1 MENETEET
9 QETQN
14 TQGTPETLEAI
25 KAQLEEEK
33 RAKAAAEAAL
43 AEKDA
48 RIAELQA
55 EGEALRAERSNL
67 QASLSEAK
75 QGSEAAVA
83 ELSQVKETN
92 TQAIAKYLDAVRLAN
107 TTIPQDIIAGE
118 TIEEIDTSVEKGK
131 AIVESVKKAMEAEAS
146 QAKVP
151 AGAPTRG
158 EISLEGLTPR
168 EKIAA
173 GIQQKGGTS

>member
-33 RAKAAAEAAL
+33 RAKAADEAAL
-43 AEKDA
+43 AEKDQ

-75 QGSEAAVA
+75 QGSEAAAA
-83 ELSQVKETN
+83 ELAQVKEAKD
-92 TQAIAKYLDAVRLAN
+92 QALAKYLSMAKALNPA
-107 TTIPQDIIAGE
+107 IPEGIIAGE

-131 AIVESVKKAMEAEAS
+131 AIVESVTKAMEAEA
-146 QAKVP
+146 AATKVP

-158 EISLEGLTPR
+158 EISLEGLSPR

>member
-25 KAQLEEEK
+25 KAQFEEEK
-33 RAKAAAEAAL
+33 RAKAADEAAL
-43 AEKDA
+43 AEKDQ

-75 QGSEAAVA
+75 QGSEAAAA
-83 ELSQVKETN
+83 ELVQVKESHSN
-92 TQAIAKYLDAVRLAN
+92 ALAKYLDAVRLAN
-107 TTIPQDIIAGE
+107 TTIPQDIIAGA
-118 TIEEIDTSVEKGK
+118 TIEDIDASVAK
-131 AIVESVKKAMEAEAS
+131 ALSIASAVKANLEAQAKE
-146 QAKVP
+146 AKVP

-158 EISLEGLTPR
+158 EISPEGLSPR

>member
-1 MENETEET
+1 MENEETKETQET

-14 TQGTPETLEAI
+14 TAPAPEDLEAI

-33 RAKAAAEAAL
+33 KAKAAAEASL

-48 RIAELQA
+48 RIAEL
-55 EGEALRAERSNL
+55 E
-67 QASLSEAK
+67 ASLSEATK
-75 QGSEAAVA
+75 GSEATAA
-83 ELSQVKETN
+83 ELASTKEAN
-92 TQAIAKYLDAVRLAN
+92 ALAIVKYLDAVRAAN
-107 TTIPQDIIAGE
+107 STIPQDIIAGD
-118 TIEEIDTSVEKGK
+118 TIENIDASVEKALSIANAVK
-131 AIVESVKKAMEAEAS
+131 ANLEAQAKE
-146 QAKVP
+146 AKVP